1 MDRRSFLT
9 DIARAVAA
17 VGLGGAVG
25 SLMGRDRSSE
35 KCINQG
41 ICRGCA
47 CFQGCH
53 LPQALSA
60 KEAIAR
66 GAKEPKE

>member
-1 MDRRSFLT
+1 MDRRSFLA

-41 ICRGCA
+41 ICRGCGR
-47 CFQGCH
+47 FGSCH

-60 KEAIAR
+60 KEATAR
-66 GAKEPKE
+66 GAKGPKE

>member
-1 MDRRSFLT
+1 MDRRSFLA
-9 DIARAVAA
+9 DIARAAAA

-47 CFQGCH
+47 RFESCH

-60 KEAIAR
+60 RQAIAR
-66 GAKEPKE
+66 GTKGPKE